1 MPRTTE
7 TCHQAFQRGLEDR
20 KAYSL
25 SSGARRLREALD
37 GPHRVRDTINNI
49 AEDFRFKRRR
59 SSYPRPLGSCTSE
72 EKATWLKS
80 VPAMLANEL
89 GYNVV
94 PAIKALRLDGVPDH
108 VIRSCIDRAKKAVP
122 AIIDQCEDVRI
133 TVSYGIR
140 SEYTRL
146 RAGDSTILP
155 LVQSVEDLI
164 EDALRDAKPWLTQ
177 LPLRSPPNT
186 PPSHPATV

>member
-1 MPRTTE
+1 MTRTIE
-7 TCHQAFQRGLEDR
+7 TCHQAFQRGLDDR
-20 KAYSL
+20 KAYTL

-37 GPHRVRDTINNI
+37 GPQRVRETINNI
-49 AEDFRFKRRR
+49 AEALRFKRYR

-89 GYNVV
+89 GYNTV
-94 PAIKALRLDGVPDH
+94 PAIRALRLDGVPDH
-108 VIRSCIDRAKKAVP
+108 VIRSCIDKAKKAVS

-133 TVSYGIR
+133 TLSYDIR

-146 RAGDSTILP
+146 RAGESTVLP

-164 EDALRDAKPWLTQ
+164 EVTLRDAQPWLVNTSA
-177 LPLRSPPNT
+177 PTT
-186 PPSHPATV
+186 PPSHPAAV